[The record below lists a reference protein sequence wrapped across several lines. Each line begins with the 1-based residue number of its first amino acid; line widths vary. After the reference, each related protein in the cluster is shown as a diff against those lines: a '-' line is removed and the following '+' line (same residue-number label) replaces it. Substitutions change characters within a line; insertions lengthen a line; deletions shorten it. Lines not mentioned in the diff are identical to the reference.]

1 MSSTAQRLVIA
12 FAVVVPI
19 GSFALL
25 GGLYWL
31 VFAETVRV
39 TVNALMTPVPSLY
52 PWDSRG
58 T

>member
-1 MSSTAQRLVIA
+1 MSHSTQRLVVA
-12 FAVVVPI
+12 LAVMVPV

-39 TVNALMTPVPSLY
+39 TVSALRAPLPGLRQE
-52 PWDSRG
+52 DRRG
-58 T
+58 A

>member
-1 MSSTAQRLVIA
+1 MNSGTQRLVIA
-12 FAVVVPI
+12 LAVMVPV

-39 TVNALMTPVPSLY
+39 TVTALQQE
-52 PWDSRG
+52 DRRAA
-58 T
+58 